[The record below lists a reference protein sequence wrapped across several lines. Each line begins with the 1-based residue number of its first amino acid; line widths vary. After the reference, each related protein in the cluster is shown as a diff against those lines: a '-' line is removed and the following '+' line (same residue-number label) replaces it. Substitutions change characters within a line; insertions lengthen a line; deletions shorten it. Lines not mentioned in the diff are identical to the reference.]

1 MNIFSNLFQSIL
13 SVQKRCCCAA
23 VGWVDGKAPL
33 LAGASEKKN
42 IPPGLGGP

>member
-1 MNIFSNLFQSIL
+1 MNIFSNQSQSIL
-13 SVQKRCCCAA
+13 SVQKRYCCAA

-33 LAGASEKKN
+33 LAGASKKD